1 MIKKSDLKLLF
12 ELDSNSR
19 NSFSK
24 IGKKIRM
31 SEQLVS
37 YKVTQ
42 LEKRKIISSFYPL
55 IDYSRLG
62 YLTFMVYFK
71 VHYQNEALFY
81 ELIKRMKLH
90 PNILRVMECDG
101 TYDLITIF
109 AAKNPSSFNKMLKK
123 IVEENQKELRS
134 WMILTTIV
142 EHHSLRNYLVGK
154 EPEKDVVIGGDRE
167 ELIIDE
173 TNKKIIRALMNQK
186 KKIVEIATE
195 SEITPKTVMARLKW
209 LEQNEIIRGYRLL
222 LNLRPLDIA
231 TNIILINYHNVSVKE
246 EEEFRNF
253 CKSSPQIIE
262 FTKTIGEWDV
272 VLTVET
278 INRDEFRKLYLI
290 MRERFEDI
298 IADYDN
304 FRVFQVHK
312 KHFLPQ
318 EAVE

>member
-1 MIKKSDLKLLF
+1 MIPKNDLKLLF

-24 IGKKIRM
+24 IGKKIRI
-31 SEQLVS
+31 SEQLIS

-42 LEKRKIISSFYPL
+42 LHEKKIISSSYPL
-55 IDYSRLG
+55 IDYSRFG

-71 VHYQNEALFY
+71 VHYQNEARFY
-81 ELIKRMKLH
+81 DLIERIKSN

-123 IVEENQKELRS
+123 IVEDNQKELRS

-142 EHHSLRNYLVGK
+142 EHHSLRNYLIGK

-173 TNKKIIRALMNQK
+173 TNKKIIQALMNQK
-186 KKIVEIATE
+186 KKIIDIAKDA
-195 SEITPKTVMARLKW
+195 EITPKTVMARLKW
-209 LEQNEIIRGYRLL
+209 LENNEIIKGYRLL

-231 TNIILINYHNVSVKE
+231 TNIILINYHNVSIKE

-278 INRDEFRKLYLI
+278 MNRDEFRKLYLT

-304 FRVFQVHK
+304 FRVFHVHK
-312 KHFLPQ
+312 KQFLPI